1 MYGNSWIQGMHD
13 VDHIFRSTRDDILFS
28 LILLNNSGT
37 VTTLT
42 LNKSLTHLIEIRINT
57 KIMMF
62 FMIQY

>member
-1 MYGNSWIQGMHD
+1 MYGNSCIQGMHD
-13 VDHIFRSTRDDILFS
+13 VDHIFRSTRDDVLCS

-42 LNKSLTHLIEIRINT
+42 FNKSLPHLIEIRINT
-57 KIMMF
+57 KMMMF